1 MKNALRKKP
10 EQQGATSAFNRV
22 ARRVLVGLG
31 LLGIAGGAVAGTAH
45 DRPAVPVAIVQTEQA
60 AQPAPKIKYKY
71 SEARLDSIKT
81 AMRATASG
89 RALLDFA
96 AEQNIRIDMS
106 GSKIMDDNSKD
117 TITIKG
123 LNHSSYIEL
132 NGDISSDDE
141 IMITLAHEIRHSWHE
156 RVVKSDSL
164 GLSPRNEW
172 LKRRIQEADC
182 FAFEIHFAYEYE
194 QATGKQLDLGNRN
207 PAAGQQTY
215 GSLVSDYARLRA
227 NKKLTVGEAYSKLL
241 EKTFPYVQRQGY
253 DKSFAADSLRVWT
266 AVAEKPGLRASYAK
280 RMMNPASDAEFAAA
294 MRKVATAG
302 LKPGEDPAALATWL
316 DSDFTSFSKTGG
328 NPSGSNVKTFNKSA
342 AKYDEAR
349 LAWQEM
355 NKPKTETPP
364 TPTTPPATTRP
375 SPQPGV

>member
-22 ARRVLVGLG
+22 ARRVLVAFG

-45 DRPAVPVAIVQTEQA
+45 ERPAVPVAIVQTEQA

-106 GSKIMDDNSKD
+106 SSKIMDDNPKD

-194 QATGKQLDLGNRN
+194 QATGKRLDLGDRN
-207 PAAGQQTY
+207 PANGHQTY

-227 NKKLTVGEAYSKLL
+227 NKNLTVGDAYSKLL

-253 DKSFAADSLRVWT
+253 DKSFTADSLRVWT

-302 LKPGEDPAALATWL
+302 LKPGEDPAALASWL

-342 AKYDEAR
+342 AKYDAAR

-355 NKPKTETPP
+355 NAAKDETPP
-364 TPTTPPATTRP
+364 SAVPPAATRP
-375 SPQPGV
+375 SPQPGA